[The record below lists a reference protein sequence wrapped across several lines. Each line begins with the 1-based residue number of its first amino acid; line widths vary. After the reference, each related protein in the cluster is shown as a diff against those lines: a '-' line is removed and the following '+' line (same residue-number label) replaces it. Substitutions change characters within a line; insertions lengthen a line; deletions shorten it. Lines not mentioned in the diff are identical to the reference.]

1 MSASE
6 RLTTVVSTKGQVILP
21 KVVRQRRDWPAGTRL
36 VVEEV
41 TDGVLLRRAPLFEST
56 QLSDVFAILKTDGR
70 SRTVEEM
77 DASVAEEARRRHA
90 RD

>member
-1 MSASE
+1 MSANE

-21 KVVRQRRDWPAGTRL
+21 KVVRQHRDWPAGTRL

-56 QLSDVFAILKTDGR
+56 ELSDVFAMLKVDGG
-70 SRTVEEM
+70 SRTIEDM
-77 DASVAEEARRRHA
+77 DAAVAEEARRRHA
-90 RD
+90 GN

>member
-21 KVVRQRRDWPAGTRL
+21 KVVRQNRDWPAGTKL

-56 QLSDVFAILKTDGR
+56 QLTDVFAMLKTDGR
-70 SRTVEEM
+70 VRTLEEM
-77 DASVAEEARRRHA
+77 DAAVMEEARRRHA
-90 RD
+90 GD

>member
-1 MSASE
+1 MSARE

-21 KVVRQRRDWPAGTRL
+21 KVVRQHRDWPAGTKL

-56 QLSDVFAILKTDGR
+56 LLNDVFAMLKTDGR
-70 SRTVEEM
+70 VRTIEEM
-77 DASVAEEARRRHA
+77 DAAVTEEARRRHA
-90 RD
+90 GD

>member
-56 QLSDVFAILKTDGR
+56 QLSDVFAILKTDDR

-90 RD
+90 GD

>member
-21 KVVRQRRDWPAGTRL
+21 KVVRQHRGWPAGTKL

-41 TDGVLLRRAPLFEST
+41 TDGVLLRRAPLFETT
-56 QLSDVFAILKTDGR
+56 QLSDVFAMLKTDGR
-70 SRTVEEM
+70 RRSVEDM
-77 DASVAEEARRRHA
+77 DAAVIEEARRRHA
-90 RD
+90 GD